1 VISVLYI
8 VEDET
13 KYADRVE
20 MGLLLTMNRKTVPI
34 KLSSTPPFTGGQRT
48 GASLDFLD
56 NSEACR
62 YRIRVALLLQR
73 LHKPLYRL
81 LKPEG

>member
-1 VISVLYI
+1 MLCNESTNKAVYP
-8 VEDET
+8 
-13 KYADRVE
+13 
-20 MGLLLTMNRKTVPI
+20 LLPI
-34 KLSSTPPFTGGQRT
+34 TDGQRT

-62 YRIRVALLLQR
+62 YRIRVALLPQR
-73 LHKPLYRL
+73 LHKPLYRF